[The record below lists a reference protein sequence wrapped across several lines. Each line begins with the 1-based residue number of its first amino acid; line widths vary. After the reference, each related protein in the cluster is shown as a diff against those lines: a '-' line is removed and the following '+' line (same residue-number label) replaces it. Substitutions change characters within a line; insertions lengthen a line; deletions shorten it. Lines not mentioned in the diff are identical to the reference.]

1 MDCCADAASPQVW
14 RQFRLMMWR
23 NFLIKRRKFGE
34 LIKGWI
40 LPVLVFLV
48 IYLLY
53 LEFPEVIGTVKIV
66 QEKVRNF
73 EDDGLYANIGDADDL
88 FGGGDDDFLFNKIQR
103 EVIDISLNSYLEQV
117 CLCKVLLVLTCLFPS
132 SPSTHSLPCT
142 PPGFMHGGFLHAYF
156 TFLTHFFLLLLLF

>member
-73 EDDGLYANIGDADDL
+73 EDDGLYAGIGDADDL

-117 CLCKVLLVLTCLFPS
+117 VCLCKVLGAHASSFP
-132 SPSTHSLPCT
+132 LPHTLNTLHCT
-142 PPGFMHGGFLHAYF
+142 PPGFYAWS
-156 TFLTHFFLLLLLF
+156 FFACICHLL